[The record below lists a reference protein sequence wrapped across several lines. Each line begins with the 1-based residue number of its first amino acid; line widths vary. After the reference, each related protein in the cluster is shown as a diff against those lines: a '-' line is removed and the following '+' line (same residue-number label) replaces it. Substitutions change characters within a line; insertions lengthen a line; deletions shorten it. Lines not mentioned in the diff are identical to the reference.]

1 MRWELGKDMA
11 QRPSDTNKS
20 VQTAATW
27 GVPVAGRV
35 RLSQVPSRTFRA
47 LLRVRP
53 VQAAMSHR
61 ADGRLPNAE
70 CASGGARGMG
80 KGLVSVTT
88 NEVTPHRPCRCR
100 TAMQGNRFH
109 GLYTVR
115 LLCLKPRKVL
125 GSSCERDTDMVH
137 AYLCGPL
144 LLPMDRYRLA
154 GTRGCS

>member
-11 QRPSDTNKS
+11 QRPSETNKS

-70 CASGGARGMG
+70 CASEAKEGAWIIMRAG
-80 KGLVSVTT
+80 
-88 NEVTPHRPCRCR
+88 
-100 TAMQGNRFH
+100 H
-109 GLYTVR
+109 GHG
-115 LLCLKPRKVL
+115 PR
-125 GSSCERDTDMVH
+125 
-137 AYLCGPL
+137 
-144 LLPMDRYRLA
+144 LPMWSPVVANGR
-154 GTRGCS
+154 